1 MDMAMDYQ
9 ERGALQTSTAS
20 TVSTATLDRA
30 NQVLRETR
38 QQFIDGFKKQCDT
51 IAALA
56 DEIVANPLS
65 SDRAIKLL
73 HGMAGLGGTIG
84 FPRVSAKAG
93 ALEELLRRSPE
104 RRVDLRDGAAA
115 LDSAFTED
123 VAEPDLDRPS
133 SSPDGPSMTVL
144 L

>member
-38 QQFIDGFKKQCDT
+38 QQFIDGFNKQCAT

-73 HGMAGLGGTIG
+73 HGMAGLGGTIAIALCQQPLRSG
-84 FPRVSAKAG
+84 LQPPNRRNGETHRARSAG
-93 ALEELLRRSPE
+93 CVELS
-104 RRVDLRDGAAA
+104 
-115 LDSAFTED
+115 
-123 VAEPDLDRPS
+123 
-133 SSPDGPSMTVL
+133 
-144 L
+144 